1 MALIRDLVPK
11 SRIGVASSIKIL
23 MDAVGGLVLIT
34 ASAALIGLATGTG
47 LGPVTVYVNWEWAVF
62 ALLGTAL
69 AISVAVTCTTVLA
82 WRRRARPARRNT
94 DPNRPVLDRH
104 LLLFLASRLLLMTA
118 IYSFPTYG
126 LFFLQDVVEA
136 ENPAQT
142 LSQMIPAI
150 GGSVAVAVYVAGW
163 VSDRIGR
170 KPVVIAG
177 AAAGAVSTSWLL
189 LVDTPTGLVVT
200 ASVIGASTGTLLS
213 ASWALANEMA
223 DEQRAGTHIGIVNL
237 STIGGAALPRLFG
250 PGIDLLNHAGED
262 QGYSALIAGCAALFV
277 LGALTLLPVNPS
289 RMERA
294 GQEGSPTPTTA
305 PSTEP

>member
-1 MALIRDLVPK
+1 
-11 SRIGVASSIKIL
+11 
-23 MDAVGGLVLIT
+23 
-34 ASAALIGLATGTG
+34 
-47 LGPVTVYVNWEWAVF
+47 
-62 ALLGTAL
+62 
-69 AISVAVTCTTVLA
+69 
-82 WRRRARPARRNT
+82 
-94 DPNRPVLDRH
+94 
-104 LLLFLASRLLLMTA
+104 
-118 IYSFPTYG
+118 
-126 LFFLQDVVEA
+126 
-136 ENPAQT
+136 
-142 LSQMIPAI
+142 
-150 GGSVAVAVYVAGW
+150 
-163 VSDRIGR
+163 
-170 KPVVIAG
+170 VVIAG